1 MDISVEDLIPATIYA
16 CTQATVVPSALAFKS
31 DTVYGLSLEP
41 SPVSPG
47 TSPLPIY
54 HKEPVHHYM
63 N

>member
-47 TSPLPIY
+47 TSPSPNIS
-54 HKEPVHHYM
+54 
-63 N
+63 